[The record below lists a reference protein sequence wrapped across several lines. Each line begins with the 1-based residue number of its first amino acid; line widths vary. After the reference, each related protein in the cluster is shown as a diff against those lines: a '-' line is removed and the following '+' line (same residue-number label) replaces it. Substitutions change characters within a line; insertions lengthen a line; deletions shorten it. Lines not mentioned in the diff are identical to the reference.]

1 MTLLKMKD
9 CCLFEIPF
17 ALKKQ
22 VFIDL
27 CTHSIS
33 VSSMEKRTKKKK
45 MTEIRHFLL
54 WQCLQGFKGIL
65 NCITEISP

>member
-33 VSSMEKRTKKKK
+33 VSSMEKRTKKKND
-45 MTEIRHFLL
+45 R
-54 WQCLQGFKGIL
+54 
-65 NCITEISP
+65 N